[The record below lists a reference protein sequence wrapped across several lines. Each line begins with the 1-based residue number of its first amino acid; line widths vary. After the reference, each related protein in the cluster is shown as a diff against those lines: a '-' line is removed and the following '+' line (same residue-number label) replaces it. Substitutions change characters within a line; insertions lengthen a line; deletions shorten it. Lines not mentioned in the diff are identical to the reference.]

1 MTFPRRRSW
10 QGDRG
15 RIHALESSVPVPC
28 LCWTLLWALVPDD
41 ERGVV
46 PALKELVF

>member
-1 MTFPRRRSW
+1 MAFPRRRSW
-10 QGDRG
+10 QGDRQDPRPG
-15 RIHALESSVPVPC
+15 VQRACSVPV
-28 LCWTLLWALVPDD
+28 CWALLWALVPEG